1 MRNVG
6 SIEVADRNVGC
17 GRVKK
22 QLVRGESDVLLARE
36 DDSLGTFLECGF
48 ELLKH

>member
-6 SIEVADRNVGC
+6 SIEVTDRNVGR

-22 QLVRGESDVLLARE
+22 QLVRGENDVLLARE
-36 DDSLGTFLECGF
+36 DNSLGAFLKCGF
-48 ELLKH
+48 ELLKY